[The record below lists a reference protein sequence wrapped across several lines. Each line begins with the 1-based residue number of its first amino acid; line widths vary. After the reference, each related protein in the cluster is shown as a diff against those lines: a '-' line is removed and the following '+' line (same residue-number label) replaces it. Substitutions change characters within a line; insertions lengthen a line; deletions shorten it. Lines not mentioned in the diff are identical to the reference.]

1 MIEFENLTNSN
12 SSFRAEIKSRINSTI
27 DSGWYI
33 LGNEVLEF
41 ESEFAKYCQTNHC
54 IGVGSGLDAIFLAI
68 KSLNLPPKSEILVPS
83 NTFIATILAIIQ
95 SGHIP
100 VPVEPRIETYNINP
114 DLIEEKISSNTK
126 AIIVVHLYGKA
137 CEMAQISTICE
148 KYELK
153 LIEDCAQSHGAS
165 LNGKKTGSFGIGTF
179 SFYPTKNL
187 GSFGDAGCIT
197 TNEQTIDDQIRML
210 RNYGSSV
217 KYSNEILGFN
227 SRLDEIQA
235 SVLNVKLKYLD
246 SINDHKKKLAA
257 LYNQNLKNDF
267 TKPAIKNG
275 YYDVFHIYT
284 IRHERR
290 DELKEYLLNEG
301 IKTEI
306 HYPIPPHKQKAL
318 ADIWGNLELPITEEI
333 HRTTLSLP
341 ISYGTTSDEVEKVI
355 EVLNKF

>member
-1 MIEFENLTNSN
+1 MIEYENLKNSN
-12 SSFRAEIKSRINSTI
+12 SSFLAEIKSRINSTI

-33 LGNEVLEF
+33 LGNEVSEF
-41 ESEFAKYCQTNHC
+41 ESEFAKYCHTEHC

-83 NTFIATILAIIQ
+83 NTFIATILAIVQ
-95 SGHIP
+95 CGHIP
-100 VPVEPRIETYNINP
+100 IPVEPRIETYNINP
-114 DLIEEKISSNTK
+114 DLIEEKISSKTK

-137 CEMAQISTICE
+137 CEMAQISSICE

-165 LNGKKTGSFGIGTF
+165 LDGKKTGSFGIGAF

-187 GSFGDAGCIT
+187 GSFGDAGCVT
-197 TNEQTIDDQIRML
+197 TNDQETNDQVRML
-210 RNYGSSV
+210 RNYGSKV

-246 SINDHKKKLAA
+246 SINDHKRKLAE
-257 LYNQNLKNDF
+257 LYNQGLKNDF
-267 TKPAIKNG
+267 IKPIIQNG
-275 YYDVFHIYT
+275 YHDVYHIYT

-290 DELKEYLLNEG
+290 DDLKKYLLNQG

-306 HYPIPPHKQKAL
+306 HYPVAPHKQKAL
-318 ADIWGNLELPITEEI
+318 AEIWGHLELPIAEEI
-333 HRTTLSLP
+333 SKTTLSLP
-341 ISYGTTSDEVEKVI
+341 ISYGTTFEEVEKVI